1 MFVSEPTPFG
11 QALGSYAGK
20 GARVVAM
27 WAVTIG
33 VAGAVLALGSALL
46 FDQAK
51 AFFTAGEAGSDV
63 AKIELAPLA
72 QRSILYAADG
82 SVLQHLRGEE
92 DRLPV
97 PIDMVPQHVITA
109 VLDAEDE
116 RYFDHGP
123 LDLRS
128 MTRALVSN
136 LEAGEISEGGST
148 ITQQLVKTALLNP
161 KQDLNRKL
169 QEASLAIRLERQM
182 SKTEILERYL
192 NTVYFGNSAYG
203 IQAAAERYYET
214 DVDKLTL
221 GQAILLA
228 GLIRNPVGADPYG
241 NPEDARAR
249 RDVIIDR
256 MARLGHVAP
265 EEVVTLK
272 EEPLPT
278 PRAQEAFDSSNY
290 FTRHVVDL
298 LQKDPKYLGGTE
310 AERDRLIFRGG
321 ISVHATIVPGVQALA
336 EQSIAETLPQ
346 DRREF
351 NAALVSVEPASG
363 AVRAAVSGLNF
374 ADHKVDLITG
384 LGRQTGSS
392 FKMLTLMAA
401 LEHGEIPADLIAGTA
416 PCVIADPNSEDKVW
430 DPSNVEGQG
439 GGVMTLTEAT
449 VQSVNCAYARLV
461 KLVGPDKVA
470 DVARRMGIKN
480 ATLDPPVLAMTLG
493 SREVTPLEMATA
505 YATLANDGEYH
516 EPYFIDRI
524 EDREGNV
531 LFKQST
537 KGERAVSVANARTVS
552 QTLTQVVQRGTGTAA
567 QVPRW
572 QVAGKTGSTDRN
584 ADAWFVGVTP
594 KLATAIWMGDP
605 ASNENTM
612 INVGAFPRVY
622 GGTYPAMIFGAYM
635 RQYLQGQT
643 PVDFAPPE
651 RVPNQRAP
659 KYLDLPA
666 CLMNE
671 VLTPKPCGE
680 VTNSGSRNF
689 GSNNNS
695 SFGNT
700 SSRDSGS
707 TSSGRG
713 SRVTD
718 NTGDDAPVGTA
729 PRGPVATVPQPVIPQ
744 QPVVTV
750 PVFPDVTIPRD
761 VFIPPPVYDDDDD
774 TTPTT
779 RRNRG

>member
-1 MFVSEPTPFG
+1 VFVSEPRPIG
-11 QALGSYAGK
+11 QAAAGYAGK
-20 GARVVAM
+20 GVRVIVQ

-33 VAGAVLALGSALL
+33 VAGAVLALGGALL

-82 SVLQHLRGEE
+82 TVLQHLRGEE

-97 PIDMVPQHVITA
+97 SLDTVPKHVITA

-116 RYFDHGP
+116 RYFEHGP

-128 MTRALVSN
+128 MTRALISN

-182 SKTEILERYL
+182 SKTEILERYM

-203 IQAAAERYYET
+203 IQAAAERYYQT

-228 GLIRNPVGADPYG
+228 GLIRNPVGADPFN
-241 NPEDARAR
+241 NPEEARGR

-256 MARLGHVAP
+256 MARLGHVTP
-265 EEVVTLK
+265 EQVVTLK

-278 PRAQEAFDSSNY
+278 PVAQEDFNSSNY
-290 FTRHVVDL
+290 FTRRVVDL

-321 ISVHATIVPGVQALA
+321 ISVHATLVPGVQALA
-336 EQSIAETLPQ
+336 EQSIADTLPA

-401 LEHGEIPADLIAGTA
+401 LEHGEIPADTIAGTA
-416 PCVIADPNSEDKVW
+416 PCVMANPKSIDEIW

-449 VQSVNCAYARLV
+449 VQSVNCAYARLI
-461 KLVGPDKVA
+461 KLVGPEKVV

-480 ATLDPPVLAMTLG
+480 ADLQPDLAITLG
-493 SREVTPLEMATA
+493 AREVTPLEMATA

-524 EDREGNV
+524 EDRDGNV

-622 GGTYPAMIFGAYM
+622 GGTYPAMIFGTYM

-659 KYLDLPA
+659 KFLELAP
-666 CLMNE
+666 CLRLE
-671 VLTPKPCGE
+671 VMTPKPCGE
-680 VTNSGSRNF
+680 VTNSGSRNISPN
-689 GSNNNS
+689 SNN
-695 SFGNT
+695 GNGNRANPTDT
-700 SSRDSGS
+700 S
-707 TSSGRG
+707 
-713 SRVTD
+713 
-718 NTGDDAPVGTA
+718 NDDAPVVTA
-729 PRGPVATVPQPVIPQ
+729 PRAPVATIPQPVIPQ
-744 QPVVTV
+744 QPVVTI
-750 PVFPDVTIPRD
+750 PVFPDITIPRD
-761 VFIPPPVYDDDDD
+761 IFVPPPVFDDD

>member
-1 MFVSEPTPFG
+1 MG
-11 QALGSYAGK
+11 NAAARYAGK
-20 GARVVAM
+20 GVRVLVT
-27 WAVTIG
+27 WAVAIG
-33 VAGAVLALGSALL
+33 VGGILLAVGSAVLFA
-46 FDQAK
+46 QAK

-72 QRSILYAADG
+72 TRSIMYAADG
-82 SVLQHLRGEE
+82 TILQYLHGEE
-92 DRLPV
+92 DRKPV
-97 PIDMVPQHVITA
+97 PIDQVPKHVVTA

-116 RYFDHGP
+116 RFYEHGP

-148 ITQQLVKTALLNP
+148 ITQQLVKIALLNP
-161 KQDLNRKL
+161 KQDINRKL

-192 NTVYFGNSAYG
+192 NTVYFGNHAYG
-203 IQAAAERYYET
+203 LQAAAERYYRT

-228 GLIRNPVGADPYG
+228 GLIRNPVGADPYN
-241 NPEDARAR
+241 NPEDARGR

-256 MARLGHVAP
+256 MERLGHITP
-265 EEVVTLK
+265 EQVVELK
-272 EEPLPT
+272 AEPLPT
-278 PRAQEAFDSSNY
+278 PLPEEEVAGSNY

-298 LQKDPKYLGGTE
+298 LQKDPKYLGVTE
-310 AERDRLIFRGG
+310 AERDRLLFRGG
-321 ISVHATIVPGVQALA
+321 ISVHTTIIPRAQDMA
-336 EQSIAETLPQ
+336 EQSIADTLPAN
-346 DRREF
+346 RREF

-363 AVRAAVSGLNF
+363 AVRAAVSGLDF
-374 ADHKVDLITG
+374 AQHKIDLITG

-401 LEHGEIPADLIAGTA
+401 LEHGEIPADTISGIA
-416 PCVIADPNSEDKVW
+416 PCVIANPTSIDEIW

-439 GGVMTLTEAT
+439 GGIMTLTEAT
-449 VQSVNCAYARLV
+449 VQSVNCAYARLI
-461 KLVGPDKVA
+461 KLVGPDKVV
-470 DVARRMGIKN
+470 DVARRMGIKK
-480 ATLDPPVLAMTLG
+480 ADLRPDLAITLG
-493 SREVTPLEMATA
+493 AREVTPLEMATA

-524 EDREGNV
+524 EDRDGNL

-537 KGERAVSVANARTVS
+537 KGERAVSVANARTVT

-572 QVAGKTGSTDRN
+572 QVAGKTGSADRN

-594 KLATAIWMGDP
+594 KLATAVWMGDP
-605 ASNENTM
+605 ASNENSM

-622 GGTYPAMIFGAYM
+622 GGTYPAMIFSAFM
-635 RQYLQGQT
+635 KQFLAGQT
-643 PVDFAPPE
+643 VVDFAPPD

-659 KYLDLPA
+659 KFLELVP
-666 CLMNE
+666 CLRIE
-671 VLTPKPCGE
+671 VMSPKICGE
-680 VTNSGSRNF
+680 VTNSGSRNISP
-689 GSNNNS
+689 SNN
-695 SFGNT
+695 
-700 SSRDSGS
+700 
-707 TSSGRG
+707 GR
-713 SRVTD
+713 TD
-718 NTGDDAPVGTA
+718 PANDDDGQTTGPRPVV
-729 PRGPVATVPQPVIPQ
+729 PVPQPVFPQ
-744 QPVVTV
+744 QPVVTI
-750 PVFPDVTIPRD
+750 PLFPDITIPR
-761 VFIPPPVYDDDDD
+761 VTVPPFVTD

>member
-1 MFVSEPTPFG
+1 MPEPSQVGRT
-11 QALGSYAGK
+11 AARAAGK
-20 GARVVAM
+20 GSRVIVQL
-27 WAVTIG
+27 AVTVG
-33 VAGAVLALGSALL
+33 VAGAVLALLGALL

-82 SVLQHLRGEE
+82 TILQFLRGEE
-92 DRLPV
+92 DRVPV
-97 PIDMVPQHVITA
+97 TLDKVPQHVITA

-116 RYFDHGP
+116 RFFEHGAI
-123 LDLRS
+123 DLRS

-182 SKTEILERYL
+182 TKEQILERYL

-203 IQAAAERYYET
+203 LQAAAERYYQT

-228 GLIRNPVGADPYG
+228 GLIRNPVYADPYN
-241 NPEDARAR
+241 NPEDARGR

-256 MARLGHVAP
+256 MARLNHITP
-265 EEVVTLK
+265 EQVVELK
-272 EEPLPT
+272 AEPLPT
-278 PRAQEAFDSSNY
+278 PLPQEDFDSTNY

-321 ISVHATIVPGVQALA
+321 LNIHTTLVPGVQSMA
-336 EQSIAETLPQ
+336 EQSIQDTLPES
-346 DRREF
+346 RGEF

-384 LGRQTGSS
+384 DGRQVGSS

-401 LEHGEIPADLIAGTA
+401 LEHGEIPADTISGAY
-416 PCVIADPNSEDKVW
+416 PCVIANPNSVDKVW

-439 GGVMTLTEAT
+439 GSIMSLTEAT
-449 VQSVNCAYARLV
+449 VQSVNCAYARLI
-461 KLVGPDKVA
+461 KLVGPEKVV
-470 DVARRMGIKN
+470 DVARRMGIKTAN
-480 ATLDPPVLAMTLG
+480 LQPDLSITLG
-493 SREVTPLEMATA
+493 AREVTPLEMATA

-516 EPYFIDRI
+516 EPYYIDRI
-524 EDREGNV
+524 EDRDGRV

-537 KGERAVSVANARTVS
+537 KPERAVSVQNARTVT

-572 QVAGKTGSTDRN
+572 QVAGKTGSTDEN
-584 ADAWFVGVTP
+584 TDAWFVGVTP
-594 KLATAIWMGDP
+594 KLSTAVWMGSP
-605 ASNENTM
+605 GGKVSM
-612 INVGAFPRVY
+612 YNVGAFPRVY
-622 GGTYPAMIFGAYM
+622 GGTYPAMIYGAYM
-635 RQYLQGQT
+635 RQFLTGQAV
-643 PVDFAPPE
+643 VDFAAPD

-666 CLMNE
+666 CLLSE

-680 VTNSGSRNF
+680 VTNSGRSTSPGPTQRTF
-689 GSNNNS
+689 SDTGNNG
-695 SFGNT
+695 GNT
-700 SSRDSGS
+700 GNN
-707 TSSGRG
+707 GG
-713 SRVTD
+713 
-718 NTGDDAPVGTA
+718 
-729 PRGPVATVPQPVIPQ
+729 
-744 QPVVTV
+744 PVVTV
-750 PVFPDVTIPRD
+750 PRPSATLPDPVVPQVPVITVPSFPDITTPR
-761 VFIPPPVYDDDDD
+761 ITAPPVVVDDDDD
-774 TTPTT
+774 DSPPTT